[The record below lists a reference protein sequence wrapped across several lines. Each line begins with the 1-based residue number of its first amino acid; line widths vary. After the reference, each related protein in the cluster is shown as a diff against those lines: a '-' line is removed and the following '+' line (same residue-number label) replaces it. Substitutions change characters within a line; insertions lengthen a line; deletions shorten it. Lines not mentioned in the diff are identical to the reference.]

1 MNNNLKSTGVAN
13 FLVRCGISNINAVSV
28 AHVTTNLQKAMIYQ
42 TLRKRHFTHRNAM
55 GVINGLTARQQSEL
69 ETIIMKSNK
78 SSVRNAYFNARKMG
92 ATHNKAMNSALFKA
106 LEIY

>member
-1 MNNNLKSTGVAN
+1 
-13 FLVRCGISNINAVSV
+13 
-28 AHVTTNLQKAMIYQ
+28 
-42 TLRKRHFTHRNAM
+42 M